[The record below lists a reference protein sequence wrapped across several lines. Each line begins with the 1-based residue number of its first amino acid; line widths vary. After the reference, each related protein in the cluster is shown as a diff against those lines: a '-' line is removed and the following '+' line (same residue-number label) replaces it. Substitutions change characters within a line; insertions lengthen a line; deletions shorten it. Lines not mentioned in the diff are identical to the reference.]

1 MKKSIIALLIAI
13 VFSMMTS
20 GCLTSKSFIS
30 QKDRDAFVTASR
42 DIGKTSVA
50 HLTKET
56 PKILNKLLNDLSQE
70 TRSIVKNEIT
80 DLSNNLVHVT
90 GSEAKCTL
98 DVVKQETIAEITEIF
113 DNLMKKQEK
122 KKPIV
127 CAVNPPIIKNSRKP
141 RIEEVSIYGYD
152 LNTNTIKVKYET
164 IDGKM
169 IGTLKD
175 GYISKNSDYRIT
187 IRLTDKSGKAMN
199 YNGKFTIYHNEKVI
213 SEFLATP

>member
-1 MKKSIIALLIAI
+1 MKKSRIALSIAI

-20 GCLTSKSFIS
+20 GCLKSNSFIS

-42 DIGKTSVA
+42 DIGITSVER
-50 HLTKET
+50 LTEET

-70 TRSIVKNEIT
+70 TRSLVKNEIT
-80 DLSNNLVHVT
+80 DLSNNLVQVT
-90 GSEAKCTL
+90 GSEARCSF
-98 DVVKQETIAEITEIF
+98 DVVKRETIAEITEIF
-113 DNLMKKQEK
+113 DNLMKKKEK

-141 RIEEVSIYGYD
+141 QIEEVSIYGYD
-152 LNTNTIKVKYET
+152 LNTNTIKVKYES
-164 IDGKM
+164 IDGKE
-169 IGTLKD
+169 IGNLKD

-187 IRLTDKSGKAMN
+187 IRLTDESGKVVN
-199 YNGKFTIYHNEKVI
+199 YNGKFTIYHKEKVI